1 MLIAESRRQS
11 SMFHLLQI
19 PRQQKI
25 LQQPVRLIG
34 ILLIVALCTGLGS
47 CARKFSVSVNEQVLY
62 DPRGMRSVV
71 TVADAGLQSC
81 INLVIRQRELTSADQ
96 IQVIAC
102 PTLEIE
108 SLEGIRALSNLR
120 FLDLAGNQLVHL
132 DELRHLS
139 RLSSVN
145 APHNALQDISG
156 ILNIASLTSAVLT
169 GNNAIPCAQLDILAA
184 RLEQGL
190 IRPDQCAN

>member
-1 MLIAESRRQS
+1 
-11 SMFHLLQI
+11 MFYRFQI
-19 PRQQKI
+19 PPHLKI
-25 LQQPVRLIG
+25 LHIPSRLVG
-34 ILLIVALCTGLGS
+34 ILLIMALCTGLSG

-62 DPRGMRSVV
+62 DPRGIRSVV

-81 INLVIRQRELTSADQ
+81 INLVVRQRELTSADQ

-108 SLEGIRALSNLR
+108 SLDGISALSHLR
-120 FLDLAGNQLVHL
+120 FLDLTSNQLVHL

-145 APHNALQDISG
+145 APYNALQDISG

-169 GNNAIPCAQLDILAA
+169 GNNAIPCAQLDALAT
-184 RLEQGL
+184 RLGQSL
-190 IRPDQCAN
+190 IRPEQCTN